1 MNVENKINKIVK
13 ILKEK
18 GFVVYRKGGKEPGV
32 FYAKEGD
39 SRIGF
44 VYPNNGYIYDR
55 IKMWSFSRV
64 YKPHKKTG
72 SSCLMCVSDEFTI
85 ENAIKSIED
94 RLWVNYIKGI
104 AYATKEKYDN
114 EVCDKE
120 GDWRE
125 DCVKIIDNEVKSIGM
140 WMWGDVKG
148 YVLEKK
154 VAFTKKYKDESRE
167 DEDCEE
173 WEEVDSCWG
182 CYEETDELI
191 KEVMI
196 ENGLEE

>member
-1 MNVENKINKIVK
+1 MKMNVENKLDKVVN

-85 ENAIKSIED
+85 ENAIKNIED
-94 RLWVNYIKGI
+94 RLWVNYIKDGNRKRPEE
-104 AYATKEKYDN
+104 Y
-114 EVCDKE
+114 
-120 GDWRE
+120 
-125 DCVKIIDNEVKSIGM
+125 KI
-140 WMWGDVKG
+140 
-148 YVLEKK
+148 
-154 VAFTKKYKDESRE
+154 
-167 DEDCEE
+167 
-173 WEEVDSCWG
+173 
-182 CYEETDELI
+182 
-191 KEVMI
+191 
-196 ENGLEE
+196 